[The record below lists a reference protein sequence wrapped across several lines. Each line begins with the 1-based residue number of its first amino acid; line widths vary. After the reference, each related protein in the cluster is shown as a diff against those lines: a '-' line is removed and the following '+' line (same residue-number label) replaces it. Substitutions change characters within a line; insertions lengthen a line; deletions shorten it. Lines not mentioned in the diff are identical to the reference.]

1 MLVGAFTELLGAAFL
16 SGVGEGNLKA
26 GPSEV
31 GNAENGPSL
40 LAPRFMG
47 GLPRV
52 FPFVPI
58 PPLRHADE
66 TTLAP
71 CRLLAD
77 RAFEGVMADLGSS
90 AQKAFLVEGV
100 MADWGMG

>member
-1 MLVGAFTELLGAAFL
+1 M
-16 SGVGEGNLKA
+16 
-26 GPSEV
+26 
-31 GNAENGPSL
+31 
-40 LAPRFMG
+40 APRLMG
-47 GLPRV
+47 GLPRAL
-52 FPFVPI
+52 PPVPM
-58 PPLRHADE
+58 PPLRHAEE

-100 MADWGMG
+100 MADWGIG